1 MSGVCAEHLSTPGQ
15 WYHDRAGAQVLY
27 FPLPGED
34 MTKATAVLAVEEV
47 LVNHV
52 GLSKHEWSGVAF
64 EFATWLRPMQGGGFV
79 EQQAGAC
86 NVCEQGHPVPSEGC
100 GMNDDYVVTPG
111 NGEPTP
117 FPPGE
122 IAEKS
127 PPLHSTLQMPNQGS
141 TG

>member
-1 MSGVCAEHLSTPGQ
+1 MA
-15 WYHDRAGAQVLY
+15 
-27 FPLPGED
+27 
-34 MTKATAVLAVEEV
+34 KATAVLAVEEV

-52 GLSKHEWSGVAF
+52 GLSKHEWSQVAF

-111 NGEPTP
+111 NGVHEPPTP
-117 FPPGE
+117 FPPAEISLGE
-122 IAEKS
+122 ISA
-127 PPLHSTLQMPNQGS
+127 LRSTPF
-141 TG
+141 

>member
-1 MSGVCAEHLSTPGQ
+1 MALFGGTFWHI
-15 WYHDRAGAQVLY
+15 
-27 FPLPGED
+27 
-34 MTKATAVLAVEEV
+34 LAY
-47 LVNHV
+47 LTDIFD
-52 GLSKHEWSGVAF
+52 SKHEWSGVAF